1 MSIQSP
7 TPIAFGDLG
16 QQAQPVTPA
25 NRLPVADS
33 ALLASLNAIG
43 SDITP
48 VPVAANLK
56 AGLGAYAQFGAP
68 SAGADNV
75 TAYSTPFLPNGEKIS
90 LQLQLFKTGL
100 RALNFGGG
108 GKLWLEADLSGGVA
122 FRPVLGSL
130 IAFADLTGYPG
141 ATTSGIILPFAA
153 RPFGNW
159 RLAVSF
165 GTTDVS
171 AGSTGNVGF
180 NVFLLN

>member
-7 TPIAFGDLG
+7 TPIAFGDFG
-16 QQAQPVTPA
+16 QAAQPVTPA

-33 ALLASLNAIG
+33 AVLAALNAIG
-43 SDITP
+43 SDATP
-48 VPVAANLK
+48 VPVTANLK

-68 SAGADNV
+68 SAGADNI
-75 TAYSTPFLPNGEKIS
+75 TAYSTPFVPNGEKLS
-90 LQLQLFKTGL
+90 LQLQLFKSGL
-100 RALNFGGG
+100 RAINLAGG
-108 GKLWLEADLSGGVA
+108 GKVWLEADLSGGVNY
-122 FRPVLGSL
+122 RPVLGSL
-130 IAFADLTGYPG
+130 VPFADMAAYPG
-141 ATTSGIILPFAA
+141 ASTSGIVLPFAV
-153 RPFGNW
+153 RPYGNW